1 MQVVP
6 RRPPQHDRAF
16 TEPLARRRFREG
28 WIRVVDANQDD
39 ATKRAGVPGEKGKR
53 VALPP
58 SPPRDRSTATAVGR
72 RGGRESRPGRAR
84 WRRWA
89 RMSPL
94 VRAGADAHQRA
105 AHPVRPV
112 PAGAQVPAATAQATE
127 GQPAFAS

>member
-1 MQVVP
+1 MPTQVVP
-6 RRPPQHDRAF
+6 RRPPQHDRPF
-16 TEPLARRRFREG
+16 TEPPARRRFREG
-28 WIRVVDANQDD
+28 WVRVVDANRDD

-89 RMSPL
+89 RLSPL
-94 VRAGADAHQRA
+94 VRASAHQRT

-112 PAGAQVPAATAQATE
+112 PAGAQVPAATARATE
-127 GQPAFAS
+127 DQPDLAS